1 MISEVCLY
9 SVETDTV
16 SVVLRHDGHI
26 EAPNWHP
33 DGYLVVNGGGVIY
46 RIDLTEPNLQLI
58 DTGFANRCNNDHGI
72 SPDGKTLAISDKT
85 ETGESCIY
93 TVPVSGGVPERVTQA
108 VPSWFH
114 GWSPDGAAIT
124 YVGAQRRDRTVRPYV
139 LALGGEERELV
150 DGFDH
155 IDGPDFTPDGEWLWF
170 NGERDGAVNLW
181 RVRPDGSDLQQMTD
195 GETVDWF
202 PHPSPCG
209 RYVAYIAYPA
219 GTQGHPFGVEV
230 GLRLMPQD
238 GGAPRDLV
246 RIFGGQGCLNVPS
259 WSPDGAAFAFVRYE
273 TPA

>member
-9 SVETDTV
+9 SVEAGTV
-16 SVVLRHDGHI
+16 SVLLRHDGHI

-33 DGYLVVNGGGVIY
+33 GGYLVVNGGGVIY
-46 RIDLTEPNLQLI
+46 RIDLTEPNLQRI
-58 DTGFANRCNNDHGI
+58 DTGFATGCNNDHGI

-93 TVPVSGGVPERVTQA
+93 TVPIGGGVPERVTQA

-124 YVGAQRRDRTVRPYV
+124 YVGAQRRDRIVRPYV
-139 LALGGEERELV
+139 LALGGDERELV

-155 IDGPDFTPDGEWLWF
+155 IDGPDFTPDGEWVWF

-181 RVRPDGSDLQQMTD
+181 RVRPDGLDLQQMTD

-219 GTQGHPFGVEV
+219 GTEGHPFGVEV
-230 GLRLMPQD
+230 QLRLMAQPLPLCGTRLWD
-238 GGAPRDLV
+238 ERLACG
-246 RIFGGQGCLNVPS
+246 
-259 WSPDGAAFAFVRYE
+259 
-273 TPA
+273 PARAVHRTAGRVV